1 MTNMMTT
8 AVQYA
13 IDDIRIEERPV
24 PEIGPGELLLK
35 TLACG
40 LCGGETMAWY
50 KTEPKVLGHEPVG
63 EVVEVG
69 AGVTDYKIGDRVFVN
84 HHVGRVDSH
93 LSRRGHFTRDPFY
106 KSMKLDPGGV
116 CDYYRV
122 TAQHLAMDTHKLPD
136 SISTEAAV
144 TIEPWSCVLSGLKV
158 CNIQPGDTVAVV
170 GAGFMGQGFVH
181 MAPLFGAGKVVA
193 LDFSDWRLAK
203 AREFGATHTINPKNE
218 DAVEAMRA
226 LNNGR
231 LADTVIVIAPFAPA
245 WEQALALTEVG
256 GCLHLG
262 APMPPGETWARDGNA
277 AYFDQITVTSRY
289 SSDHTDT
296 YSYIRLLEA
305 GRIKAEEAISH
316 RFDMADT
323 PEAFRMLV
331 EAEKSLKIVVYPHG
345 IPTAKQEAA

>member
-1 MTNMMTT
+1 MTRTMQA

-13 IDDIRIEERPV
+13 IDDIRLEQRAV
-24 PEIGPGELLLK
+24 PEIGPGEMLLK

-63 EVVEVG
+63 EVVEIG
-69 AGVTDYKIGDRVFVN
+69 AGVDDFQIGDRVFVN
-84 HHVGRVDSH
+84 HHVGRVNSH

-122 TAQHLAMDTHKLPD
+122 TAQHLAMDTHKVPEH
-136 SISTEAAV
+136 ISTEAAV
-144 TIEPWSCVLSGLKV
+144 TIEPWSCVLSGLRV
-158 CNIQPGDTVAVV
+158 CHIQPGDTVAVV

-181 MAPLFGAGKVVA
+181 LAPLFGAGKVVA

-203 AREFGATHTINPKNE
+203 ARDFGATHTINPKE
-218 DAVEAMRA
+218 RDAAEALREI
-226 LNNGR
+226 NSGR
-231 LADTVIVIAPFAPA
+231 LADTVIVIAPFPA
-245 WEQALALTEVG
+245 AWDQAMALVEIG

-262 APMPPGETWARDGNA
+262 APLPPSTDWVRDGNA

-305 GRIKAEEAISH
+305 GRINADRAISH
-316 RFDMADT
+316 RFDISGSA
-323 PEAFRMLV
+323 EAFRTLV

-345 IPTAKQEAA
+345 VPAELREVA